1 MRLVSRRPAT
11 GSGTALPRPF
21 KRAMPFVRA
30 LLYAL
35 PAVAAATTIQPPP
48 FSPAPAGPPPPAWVY
63 TQIHEDL
70 PGTDFSIVREAGD
83 GVLRAYSQAAASSL
97 VHTLAAPVPAQTRL
111 DWRWKVSN
119 AVPQSALAGKATDD
133 YAARVYVFFDYD
145 KSRLSFADR
154 VRIDVARTLYG
165 ADLPTAALC
174 YVWGTADAV
183 GTIAPNPYTDRVRMI
198 VLQRGDARAG
208 QWVSESRDLA
218 ADFQAAFGETAPAVT
233 GIALGADTD
242 NTGATVEARFGDLRL
257 SPAAP

>member
-1 MRLVSRRPAT
+1 MSPANPRPAT
-11 GSGTALPRPF
+11 GSSTALLRPF
-21 KRAMPFVRA
+21 LHAMAFVGT
-30 LLYAL
+30 LLWLL
-35 PAVAAATTIQPPP
+35 PAAATATTTQPAP
-48 FSPAPAGPPPPAWVY
+48 FSPAPAGPPPAAWVY
-63 TQIHEDL
+63 TRIHKDL
-70 PGTDFSIVREAGD
+70 PGTDFSIVREGGD
-83 GVLRAYSQAAASSL
+83 GVLRAYSQSAASSL
-97 VHTLAAPVPAQTRL
+97 VHTLAAPVPAHSRL
-111 DWRWKVSN
+111 DWRWKISN
-119 AVPQSALAGKATDD
+119 AVPQSALASKATDD

-198 VLQRGDARAG
+198 VLQRGDTRAG

-218 ADFQAAFGETAPAVT
+218 ADFRAAFGEPAPAVT

-242 NTGATVEARFGDLRL
+242 NTGATVEARFSDLRL
-257 SPAAP
+257 SPAVP